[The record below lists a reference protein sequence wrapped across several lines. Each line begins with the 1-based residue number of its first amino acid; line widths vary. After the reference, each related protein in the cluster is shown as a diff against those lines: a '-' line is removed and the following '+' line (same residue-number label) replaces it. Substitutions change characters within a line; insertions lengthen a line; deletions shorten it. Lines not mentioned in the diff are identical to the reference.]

1 MMIPKILQFVWFG
14 PPLPRWAKWMMG
26 RWEALN
32 PGWEVHLH
40 GEEVLDDRYG
50 DLYGRIEDKCS
61 RSDLLRLSVL
71 RQEGGIFWDS
81 DFVPLL
87 PLDPLLE
94 RYGVEDIFLTRQWP
108 PGKPVGRKFVANGI
122 FGITTD
128 SPMWAAI
135 DELVEETVVGSPDG
149 LLPQGQLERTS
160 FGPLLTT
167 QLVRR
172 NPRIPLSEVH
182 DMYPWRPPRA
192 KCIEKLAGVWRAGWA
207 PEAIAATGA
216 GGSTAAHLWAG
227 GDYDIPELDELAKEP
242 L

>member
-14 PPLPRWAKWMMG
+14 PPLPRWAKWLMG

-32 PGWEVHLH
+32 PEWEVRLH

-50 DLYGRIEDKCS
+50 DLYGRIEDTCS

-94 RYGVEDIFLTRQWP
+94 RLGVEDIFLSLQWGRV
-108 PGKPVGRKFVANGI
+108 GKKYVANGVI
-122 FGITTD
+122 GITSD
-128 SPMWAAI
+128 SPLWAEI
-135 DELVEETVVGSPDG
+135 DRLVDETVIGSPDG
-149 LLPQGQLERTS
+149 LLPQGELERTS

-167 QLVRR
+167 QLVER
-172 NPRIPLSEVH
+172 NPHIPLSEVG
-182 DMYPWRPPRA
+182 DFYPHRPPRDA
-192 KCIEKLAGVWRAGWA
+192 CIAKLATIWRAGFS
-207 PEAIAATGA
+207 PESIAASGA
-216 GGSTAAHLWAG
+216 AGSTATHLWLG
-227 GDYDIPELDELAKEP
+227 GDYNISELDALALDKVM
-242 L
+242 